1 MIGPIL
7 QRGKAPAVP
16 AALALIVGILLGAWS
31 VSGGRAALFV
41 LAACSVLLAVAAAR
55 GRKSALS
62 RAVFLVFWAAAGF
75 ASGLLRIAQPAE
87 TARAAAARI
96 GVETPEAVRVEGV
109 LEDFWTGQPPRARSR
124 FRAERLWSAGSWR
137 PFPAEVYVFVSGETP
152 VQEAADRGDRVVL
165 TGSLR
170 PEDLPAS
177 ERDVALPWPSF
188 RLSVKSALQVTERR
202 ATWLSLLDLPNR
214 WFHARL
220 PAAGGPWD
228 RNVRGPLSALLLG
241 RTADLDRGMVA
252 SYRRGGVYHLLVV
265 AGLHVALAAGLA
277 LAVLSALGI
286 QGKRRDALLL
296 GFVALFVVL
305 AGANPPAVRAGV
317 VLGVFLAA
325 RLLERPLPSA
335 QAIGLSALLLF
346 GFSPRE
352 VFSVGCVLTFAAVCS
367 IALFTAPIRRL
378 FPERPE
384 WLFGGLAVS
393 LAAQIG
399 TAPIVFWRFN
409 VVAAGAWL
417 TAPLAIPL
425 AGGMIAAGGVVLAF
439 LAVGWTPR
447 PLLELFGFGS
457 RLLEWVAERAA
468 GMAFLRPTPALGPI
482 LAVLALS
489 AGAALAPR
497 KLRLPCAAAAACL
510 FLVLALVP
518 GPAGPARGFS
528 IEALDV
534 GQGDALLVR
543 WARHAVL
550 VDGGGPFDLDA
561 RDFGRTRVVP
571 KLLDRGVIGLDAVL
585 VTHPHPDHAL
595 GIFAVLE
602 ELPVGRFW
610 RSSGDDEGDLY
621 ERLEETA
628 ARKGVPVERLERGSI
643 VRWPD
648 ALLRVLHSGGLL
660 HKQDGINNQS
670 VVALFER
677 DGARALL
684 TGDAGA
690 PTERELIESGSDVRA
705 RLLKVGHHGSRTA
718 TTADLVTAVRPRVA
732 LLSCGRGNRFGHPA
746 PQTLETLLG
755 ARVPVLRTDL
765 LSDVR
770 VTLEPDRTLL
780 AWRGLR

>member
-1 MIGPIL
+1 VIGPVL
-7 QRGKAPAVP
+7 EGGEAPAVP
-16 AALALIVGILLGAWS
+16 AAIALVAGIFLGSWS
-31 VSGGRAALFV
+31 VSGGPGAIAL
-41 LAACSVLLAVAAAR
+41 LAACALLLVLAVSR
-55 GRKSALS
+55 GRRSALS
-62 RAVFLVFWAAAGF
+62 RAAFVVFWAAAGF
-75 ASGLLRIAQPAE
+75 SSGLLRIAQPAE
-87 TARAAAARI
+87 RARSAAAALDL
-96 GVETPEAVRVEGV
+96 ETSEVVRVEGV
-109 LEDFWTGQPPRARSR
+109 LEGFWTGLPPRARSR
-124 FRAERLWSAGSWR
+124 LRAERVRIAGAWQ

-152 VQEAADRGDRVVL
+152 VEPAGDRGDRVVL
-165 TGSLR
+165 AGSLR

-177 ERDVALPWPSF
+177 ERDVALPWPAF

-202 ATWLSLLDLPNR
+202 TTLLSLLNLPNR
-214 WFHARL
+214 WLHARL
-220 PAAGGPWD
+220 PPAGGPWD

-241 RTADLDRGMVA
+241 RTADLERGMVA
-252 SYRRGGVYHLLVV
+252 SFRRGGVYHLLVV
-265 AGLHVALAAGLA
+265 AGLHVGLAAGLA
-277 LAVLSALGI
+277 LAALSALKI
-286 QGKRRDALLL
+286 QGKPRDALLL
-296 GFVALFVVL
+296 ASVAFFVVL
-305 AGANPPAVRAGV
+305 AGANPPAVRAGI
-317 VLGVFLAA
+317 VLAVFLIA
-325 RLLERPLPSA
+325 RLLERPIPAA

-346 GFSPRE
+346 GAAPEE

-367 IALFTAPIRRL
+367 IALFTPPIRSL
-378 FPERPE
+378 FPERPA
-384 WLFGGLAVS
+384 WLFAGLAVS

-425 AGGMIAAGGVVLAF
+425 AGGLIALGGLVLAF
-439 LAVGWTPR
+439 LAAGATPA
-447 PLLELFGFGS
+447 PLLEVFGLGS

-489 AGAALAPR
+489 AGAMLSPR
-497 KLRLPCAAAAACL
+497 RLRLPCAAAAACL
-510 FLVLALVP
+510 FLALALAP
-518 GPAGPARGFS
+518 GSAGPARGFS

-543 WARHAVL
+543 WARHALL

-561 RDFGRTRVVP
+561 RDFGRTRLVP
-571 KLLDRGVIGLDAVL
+571 KLLDRGVTRLDAVL

-595 GIFAVLE
+595 GVFAVLE

-610 RSSGDDEGDLY
+610 RSSGGDEGDLY
-621 ERLEETA
+621 RLLEETA
-628 ARKGVPVERLERGSI
+628 AQRGIPVERLSRGSAAQ
-643 VRWPD
+643 WPD
-648 ALLRVLHSGGLL
+648 ARLRVVQSGGLL
-660 HKQDGINNQS
+660 RKQDGINNQS
-670 VVALFER
+670 VVAVFER

-690 PTERELIESGSDVRA
+690 PTERGLLEAGDDIRA

-718 TTADLVTAVRPRVA
+718 TTPEFLRAVSPRVA

-746 PQTLETLLG
+746 PQTLETLRS

-770 VTLEPDRTLL
+770 VTLEPERTML